1 MFKRDF
7 PDGLLGDPPVAKHSG
22 SSDDVAGVVAPPP
35 LIYLG
40 FLVLG
45 LALGYLWPLAIL
57 GDSVSTAT
65 RVAAGGA
72 LVAVGVAIGI
82 VAFRQLRKAGTNV
95 RPDQPTTALVTDG
108 IYRYSR
114 NPIYVSQALVYAGI
128 ALAADSLCALAL
140 LVPTLVVIWY
150 GVIARE
156 EAYLE
161 RKFGDDYRRCKATI
175 RRWL

>member
-1 MFKRDF
+1 MPRQSN
-7 PDGLLGDPPVAKHSG
+7 SG
-22 SSDDVAGVVAPPP
+22 TDDVAGVVAPPP

-45 LALGYLWPLAIL
+45 LGLGYLWPLAIVR
-57 GDSVSTAT
+57 DHVATAA
-65 RVAAGGA
+65 RIGAGAVLVAAGI
-72 LVAVGVAIGI
+72 AIGI
-82 VAFRQLRKAGTNV
+82 VGFLQFRRAGTDV
-95 RPDQPTTALVTDG
+95 RPDRPTTALVTDG

-114 NPIYVSQALVYAGI
+114 NPLYLAQSLIYAGV
-128 ALAADSLCALAL
+128 AFAADSLWALAF
-140 LVPTLVVIWY
+140 LVPALVVIRY

-161 RKFGDDYRRCKATI
+161 RKFGDDYRRFKAAA